1 MATTDPAVT
10 GALGAAQFAPA
21 RTSELARRS
30 TKPITPNLFAIAFGI
45 VGLAETWR
53 AAQPTLGTPS
63 AVANALFIAGGCVW
77 LVLIVLYGRQG
88 ARHVHRDLQDKVM
101 APFVSLVNIIGML
114 LAAALVPY
122 AFGAG
127 RAMVLVFLALT
138 LLLGGWLTGQ
148 WIVGDLDATTMH
160 PGYFLPTVAGG
171 FLGAYCAVQIHLHAL
186 GVASFGVGLI
196 CWFLLGSL
204 VLNRLFL
211 QPRLPAPLIPTMAIE
226 VAPPVVA
233 GIAYAALSG
242 GRTDAF
248 AYALGGYAVLMVLV
262 QLRLVPIYAGLH
274 FGPSFWSFTFS
285 YAAVVTDGLHW
296 LDERRPPGAVA
307 LAAVGLGLITAFISA
322 IAARTVVALARRQF
336 LPPPPAATLEPDGR
350 S

>member
-1 MATTDPAVT
+1 VAVIGASGDARVFLAGASDPT
-10 GALGAAQFAPA
+10 
-21 RTSELARRS
+21 RRS
-30 TKPITPNLFAIAFGI
+30 TKPITPNLFAVAFGI
-45 VGLAETWR
+45 VGLAEAWR

-63 AVANALFIAGGCVW
+63 AVANALFIGGSCVW
-77 LVLIVLYGRQG
+77 LILIVLYGRQG
-88 ARHVHRDLQDKVM
+88 HRHVHRDLQDKVM
-101 APFVSLVNIIGML
+101 APFVSLIPIIGML

-122 AFGAG
+122 AFGIG
-127 RAMVLVFLALT
+127 RVLVLVFLSLT
-138 LLLGGWLTGQ
+138 ILLGGWLTGQ
-148 WIVGDLDATTMH
+148 WIVGDLDASTMH

-171 FLGAYCAVQIHLHAL
+171 FLGAYCAVQIHLHGL
-186 GVASFGVGLI
+186 GVASFGIGLV

-211 QPRLPAPLIPTMAIE
+211 QARLPPPLIPTMAIE

-262 QLRLVPIYAGLH
+262 QLRLVPIYARLH
-274 FGPSFWSFTFS
+274 FGPGFWSFTFS

-307 LAAVGLGLITAFISA
+307 LAAVGLGLITAFIGA
-322 IAARTVVALARRQF
+322 IGARTVVALARRQF
-336 LPPPPAATLEPDGR
+336 LPAPPAATLKPDGR